1 MIHPSLA
8 AADLAVEIQDKVALE
23 NRHQR
28 RSIARAINDAIS
40 QAATVNAPAF
50 ELNGKAPDRASLS
63 G

>member
-40 QAATVNAPAF
+40 QAATV
-50 ELNGKAPDRASLS
+50 
-63 G
+63 